1 MMDVQVTCIQVID
14 LHVLCR
20 YLADGLLFV
29 CWSSRLFFN
38 IETVLA
44 YVQYQGR

>member
-1 MMDVQVTCIQVID
+1 MDVQVTFIQVID

-20 YLADGLLFV
+20 YLADGLFDI
-29 CWSSRLFFN
+29 CSSSRLFFN

>member
-1 MMDVQVTCIQVID
+1 MDVQVTCIQVID

-20 YLADGLLFV
+20 YLADGLFFV
-29 CWSSRLFFN
+29 IGPVDWFFN